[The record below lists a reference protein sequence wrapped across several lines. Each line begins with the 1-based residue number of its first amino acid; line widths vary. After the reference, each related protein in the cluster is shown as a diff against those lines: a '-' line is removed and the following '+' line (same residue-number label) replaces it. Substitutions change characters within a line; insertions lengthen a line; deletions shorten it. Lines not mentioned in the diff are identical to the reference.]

1 MENMDK
7 KEFGFLLKQGE
18 GLKLEFK
25 ENFDSK
31 GLGKEIVAFA
41 NTEGGRI
48 FIGVDDQ
55 GKVKGIQITNKLK
68 SEIQDLARGC
78 DPSII
83 INLETIDNVLIV
95 DVDEGINK
103 PYRCSAGFYLRQ
115 GSNSQKLSTEEIR
128 EFFNKER
135 KILFDEAIN
144 PTFSFD
150 NGYDKTK
157 LTAYLGKAKLSRVI
171 PDETILKNMGVLTEN
186 RKFKNAGVLFF
197 CDNVERFIPQA
208 TVTCV
213 LFKGLDKQFILDKK
227 DFKLD
232 LSSNYEEVLKFLY
245 ANLKTVYRM
254 EGFGPRKEILE
265 IPDKALKECIINAMT
280 HRDYSEKGAFIQ
292 VDIFDDRV
300 EISNPGGLIIKESE
314 FGTRSLSR
322 NPTIF
327 SLFTKLELVEHIGSG
342 IGRIK
347 GEMKKAELKEP
358 VFQFGKFFAVTL
370 FRPTQEELG
379 KLAGKEE
386 ELGVKLG
393 VKLGVNETKILKQI
407 SENSN
412 ITIKE
417 LAKKVGISDVSI
429 YKNLEKLKEKKVLRR
444 VGSDKTGNWEIIK
457 K

>member
-135 KILFDEAIN
+135 KILFDEATNIEFGFQN
-144 PTFSFD
+144 GFD
-150 NGYDKTK
+150 KKK
-157 LTAYLGKAKLSRVI
+157 LDNFLARAKISRVI
-171 PDETILKNMGVLTEN
+171 PEMDILNNIGILADN
-186 RKFKNAGVLFF
+186 RKF
-197 CDNVERFIPQA
+197 
-208 TVTCV
+208 
-213 LFKGLDKQFILDKK
+213 
-227 DFKLD
+227 
-232 LSSNYEEVLKFLY
+232 
-245 ANLKTVYRM
+245 
-254 EGFGPRKEILE
+254 
-265 IPDKALKECIINAMT
+265 
-280 HRDYSEKGAFIQ
+280 
-292 VDIFDDRV
+292 
-300 EISNPGGLIIKESE
+300 
-314 FGTRSLSR
+314 
-322 NPTIF
+322 
-327 SLFTKLELVEHIGSG
+327 
-342 IGRIK
+342 
-347 GEMKKAELKEP
+347 
-358 VFQFGKFFAVTL
+358 
-370 FRPTQEELG
+370 
-379 KLAGKEE
+379 
-386 ELGVKLG
+386 
-393 VKLGVNETKILKQI
+393 
-407 SENSN
+407 
-412 ITIKE
+412 
-417 LAKKVGISDVSI
+417 
-429 YKNLEKLKEKKVLRR
+429 
-444 VGSDKTGNWEIIK
+444 
-457 K
+457 